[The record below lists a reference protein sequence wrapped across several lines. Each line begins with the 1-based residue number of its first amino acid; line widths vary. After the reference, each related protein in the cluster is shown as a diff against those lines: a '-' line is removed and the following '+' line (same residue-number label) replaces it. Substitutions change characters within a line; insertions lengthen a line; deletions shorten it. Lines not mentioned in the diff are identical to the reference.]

1 MLDLAYQSEK
11 RLSMLK
17 KRVKRCVCKYCG
29 EPLTLRRIVFSDW
42 EDARVEIFCENCGRI
57 EFGVEPEIYASAR
70 YFVDELKFNAFPDLD
85 DNRERRQMNIA
96 RISDAMAWENKNL
109 GLLDNEGFLVPIQVN
124 TQLLGECI
132 GLTDKDLDGVDD
144 VDLDKLLEVHF

>member
-96 RISDAMAWENKNL
+96 RISDKNL